1 MKHDISFLQKCTAVT
16 IQCHSLR
23 FSKKLPKSAMVELHA
38 RPGLPFTSGTEE
50 REFLL
55 RNSHTSFQSIATEG
69 TTAQADIP
77 EGATIG
83 VHSDLTRIRGSKKLL
98 DCDEAAAIAAEFT
111 RVKGFV
117 KDLSLPTPFGDGIF
131 FVPNTRIEQVDTELR
146 QAESVNVPNLVRAFV
161 AKYDEILA
169 NEQLALKENFHLA
182 DYDSPQEILNR
193 VRMDYAYVTFGI
205 PENLPE
211 AIRQREAEKQGQR
224 LTESIDAMQNLLRS
238 EMAKLVK
245 HAAETLS
252 GTKDNGK
259 KKSFKNSLLGNLR
272 AFALTFED
280 RNITDDHEMERIIAQ
295 ANQLIEGVDPQ
306 DLRDSDSTRNAVA
319 LGFAEIQAQLETMMV
334 PRGSRIIQFDED
346 DEPTGPE
353 VAPAETA
360 DMFEAEAEA
369 VTA

>member
-23 FSKKLPKSAMVELHA
+23 FSKKLPKSAMVELNQPPA
-38 RPGLPFTSGTEE
+38 
-50 REFLL
+50 
-55 RNSHTSFQSIATEG
+55 EG
-69 TTAQADIP
+69 EPAQEIP

-83 VHSDLTRIRGSKKLL
+83 VHSDLARIRGSKKLL

-111 RVKGFV
+111 RVKSFV

-146 QAESVNVPNLVRAFV
+146 QAEAVNVPTLVRAFV

-169 NEQLALKENFHLA
+169 NERAALKENFHQS

-252 GTKDNGK
+252 GTREKDGK
-259 KKSFKNSLLGNLR
+259 PKTFKNSLIGNIREFL
-272 AFALTFED
+272 ATFQD
-280 RNITDDHEMERIIAQ
+280 RNITDDAEMERIIAQ
-295 ANQLIEGVDPQ
+295 ANQLLSGVDPQ
-306 DLRDSDSTRNAVA
+306 SLRDSDSTRAAVA
-319 LGFAEIQAQLETMMV
+319 QGFAAIQEQLDAMMV
-334 PRGSRIIQFDED
+334 PRGSRVIEFEDEAD
-346 DEPTGPE
+346 AAPGDIAITTGPE
-353 VAPAETA
+353 EHAAMDDAAKRVEA
-360 DMFEAEAEA
+360 AEALGLFEELEA

>member
-23 FSKKLPKSAMVELHA
+23 FSKKLPKSAMVELTQT
-38 RPGLPFTSGTEE
+38 P
-50 REFLL
+50 
-55 RNSHTSFQSIATEG
+55 TEG
-69 TTAQADIP
+69 EAPQEIP

-111 RVKGFV
+111 RVKNFV

-146 QAESVNVPNLVRAFV
+146 QAEAVNVPNLVRAFV

-182 DYDSPQEILNR
+182 DYDSPREILNR

-224 LTESIDAMQNLLRS
+224 LTESIDAMQGLLRS

-252 GTKDNGK
+252 GTKGDGK
-259 KKSFKNSLLGNLR
+259 KKSFKNTLIGNIR
-272 AFALTFED
+272 DFMSTFQD
-280 RNITDDHEMERIIAQ
+280 RNITDDAEMEAIIAR
-295 ANQLIEGVDPQ
+295 ANQLLDGVDPQ
-306 DLRDSDSTRNAVA
+306 DLRDSDSTRSAVA
-319 LGFAEIQAQLETMMV
+319 QGFAEIQAQLETMMV
-334 PRGSRIIQFDED
+334 PRGSRIIQFD
-346 DEPTGPE
+346 DEPTGDIAITTGPE
-353 VAPAETA
+353 YEQAMDEAAERGATA
-360 DMFEAEAEA
+360 EAMGLFEAEPEA

>member
-23 FSKKLPKSAMVELHA
+23 FSKKLPKSAMVEL
-38 RPGLPFTSGTEE
+38 RNSPGANGQPFTVMA
-50 REFLL
+50 
-55 RNSHTSFQSIATEG
+55 QEG
-69 TTAQADIP
+69 EQTAAEAGYEDMQPTQEIP
-77 EGATIG
+77 KGATIG

-111 RVKGFV
+111 RVKNFV
-117 KDLSLPTPFGDGIF
+117 KELSLPTPFGDGIF

-146 QAESVNVPNLVRAFV
+146 QAEAVNVPNLVRAFV
-161 AKYDEILA
+161 AKYDEILS

-182 DYDSPQEILNR
+182 DYDSPREILSR

-211 AIRQREAEKQGQR
+211 AIRMREAEKQGQR

-252 GTKDNGK
+252 GTKGDGK
-259 KKSFKNSLLGNLR
+259 KKSFKNTLIGNIR
-272 AFALTFED
+272 AFMETFTD
-280 RNITDDHEMERIIAQ
+280 RNITDDVEMERVIAQ
-295 ANQLIEGVDPQ
+295 ANQLLDGVDPQ
-306 DLRDSDSTRNAVA
+306 SLRDSDSTRAAVA
-319 LGFAEIQAQLETMMV
+319 QGFAAIQSQLDAMMV
-334 PRGSRIIQFDED
+334 PRGSRVIQFDD
-346 DEPTGPE
+346 DETEAIRE
-353 VAPAETA
+353 VQGYAEAETA
-360 DMFEAEAEA
+360 DLFEAEPEA

>member
-23 FSKKLPKSAMVELHA
+23 FSRKLPKSAMVELHA
-38 RPGLPFTSGTEE
+38 D
-50 REFLL
+50 
-55 RNSHTSFQSIATEG
+55 
-69 TTAQADIP
+69 TTPQDTP

-83 VHSDLTRIRGSKKLL
+83 VHSDLARIRGSKKLL

-111 RVKGFV
+111 RVKNFV

-146 QAESVNVPNLVRAFV
+146 MAESVNVPRLVQAFV

-169 NEQLALKENFHLA
+169 NERAALKENFHLA

-252 GTKDNGK
+252 GTKDDGK
-259 KKSFKNSLLGNLR
+259 KRTFKNSLIGNIR
-272 AFALTFED
+272 DFMATFQD
-280 RNITDDHEMERIIAQ
+280 RNITDDAEMERIIAQ
-295 ANQLIEGVDPQ
+295 ANQLLDGVDPD
-306 DLRDSDSTRNAVA
+306 DLRSKEPLRDTLAK
-319 LGFAEIQAQLETMMV
+319 GFADIKASLDTMLV
-334 PRGSRIIQFDED
+334 PRGSRSIMFED
-346 DEPTGPE
+346 DE
-353 VAPAETA
+353 AAA
-360 DMFEAEAEA
+360 A
-369 VTA
+369 

>member
-23 FSKKLPKSAMVELHA
+23 FSKKLPKSAMVEL
-38 RPGLPFTSGTEE
+38 
-50 REFLL
+50 
-55 RNSHTSFQSIATEG
+55 QATQ
-69 TTAQADIP
+69 QAGDPASAPQEIP

-146 QAESVNVPNLVRAFV
+146 QAESINVPRLVRAFV
-161 AKYDEILA
+161 AKYDEILT
-169 NEQLALKENFHLA
+169 NEQAALKENFHLA

-238 EMAKLVK
+238 EMAKVVQ
-245 HAAETLS
+245 HAITRLT
-252 GTKDNGK
+252 GTEEKNGK
-259 KKSFKNSLLGNLR
+259 VRRLTFKDTLLGNIREFLN
-272 AFALTFED
+272 TFRD
-280 RNITDDHEMERIIAQ
+280 RNITDDLEMQSICERAE
-295 ANQLIEGVDPQ
+295 QLLNGVDPQ
-306 DLRDSDSTRNAVA
+306 DLRDSDAKRDQIANQFIDIKAA
-319 LGFAEIQAQLETMMV
+319 LDTMLV
-334 PRGSRIIQFDED
+334 PRGTRVIQFED
-346 DEPTGPE
+346 DEPTGDIEAMPQE
-353 VAPAETA
+353 AIDALHMVG
-360 DMFEAEAEA
+360 MEAEPEA
-369 VTA
+369 VTV